1 MAGLALGGMDRVPA
15 RYIWA
20 LTGQQKQA
28 AYHAGEQDAVELLAN
43 EGIDADFAENPGE
56 SLDLAQEQPVPMEA
70 GSQGKDGLTPGQTG
84 SILDAGGATEG
95 TNALAIKRVMQAM
108 TAQVASLPE
117 EQKQALRE
125 YTGFAAFRINRAI
138 SSGKITPEIQ
148 QEIDLLD
155 AALKDGVMPET
166 VVLHRDTVLSFLG
179 LGLSDNPTAE
189 ELAWIIGRKIT
200 NRIFTSA
207 SFENLGLPGRNVQL
221 WLTVP
226 AGYRG
231 CQFIQSVAYS
241 KFKDQTEV
249 LFARGLQYRITK
261 AAIENGKYVLYAEV
275 LK

>member
-1 MAGLALGGMDRVPA
+1 
-15 RYIWA
+15 
-20 LTGQQKQA
+20 
-28 AYHAGEQDAVELLAN
+28 
-43 EGIDADFAENPGE
+43 
-56 SLDLAQEQPVPMEA
+56 MEA

-84 SILDAGGATEG
+84 NILDAGGATEG
-95 TNALAIKRVMQAM
+95 TNALAIKRVMQTM

-179 LGLSDNPTAE
+179 LGLSDKPTAE
-189 ELAWIIGRKIT
+189 ELAEIVGRPIT
-200 NRIFTSA
+200 NRIFTST
-207 SFENLGLPGRNVQL
+207 SFENLSIRGRNTEL

-231 CQFIQSVAYS
+231 CRYIKSVAFPKY
-241 KFKDQTEV
+241 KYQEEV
-249 LFARGLQYRITK
+249 LFARGMKYRITE
-261 AAIENGKYVLYAEV
+261 ARIENGKYVLIAEV
-275 LK
+275 LPWKK

>member
-1 MAGLALGGMDRVPA
+1 MCA
-15 RYIWA
+15 
-20 LTGQQKQA
+20 Q
-28 AYHAGEQDAVELLAN
+28 LLP
-43 EGIDADFAENPGE
+43 DH
-56 SLDLAQEQPVPMEA
+56 
-70 GSQGKDGLTPGQTG
+70 
-84 SILDAGGATEG
+84 
-95 TNALAIKRVMQAM
+95 
-108 TAQVASLPE
+108 
-117 EQKQALRE
+117 
-125 YTGFAAFRINRAI
+125 
-138 SSGKITPEIQ
+138 
-148 QEIDLLD
+148 
-155 AALKDGVMPET
+155 GVMPET